1 MKKCR
6 HNIENSLIVS
16 ERITNLAEHNDHDED
31 QTDHQDGYQ
40 DQDVGPAVKYSG
52 YTEGINLMDICC
64 YYDITGN
71 TLFLTSTSGLLVNI
85 YSGVVIKGNP

>member
-52 YTEGINLMDICC
+52 YTEGINLI
-64 YYDITGN
+64 
-71 TLFLTSTSGLLVNI
+71 S
-85 YSGVVIKGNP
+85 VVIMTSQETLYFSPPRRVF